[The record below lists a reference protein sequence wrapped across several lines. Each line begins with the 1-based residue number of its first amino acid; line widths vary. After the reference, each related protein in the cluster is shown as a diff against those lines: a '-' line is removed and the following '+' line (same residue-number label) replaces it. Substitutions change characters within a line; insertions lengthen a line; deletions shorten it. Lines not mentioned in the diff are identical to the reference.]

1 MSIMDLIE
9 KGKKAVN
16 KRQAEKALKD
26 KAIGATLGLA
36 VGAVAGVLLT
46 PKSGKETRE
55 DIANV
60 AKELPVKAK
69 EVLEIAKEKVE
80 ETKEK
85 LKEAKAKFAKEIEEM
100 EVQEIKE

>member
-9 KGKKAVN
+9 KGKKVVN
-16 KRQAEKALKD
+16 KRQEEKALKN

-36 VGAVAGVLLT
+36 VGAAVGVLLT

-55 DIANV
+55 DIANA

-69 EVLEIAKEKVE
+69 EVLEMAKEKVE
-80 ETKEK
+80 EAKEK
-85 LKEAKAKFAKEIEEM
+85 LKETKAKFAEEIEEL